1 MPPYRR
7 GSARTRSLAVLLV
20 GLTLIPQAGAP
31 QAGAQQPPAPPQPAL
46 SQRIQLI
53 LRTRMPASGPTSG
66 KLPELR
72 FPDGTTGRAN
82 PGLPCFYERRGF
94 IPAWITETGPR
105 PEADDLIAAV
115 ADAESDGLRPEDYRL
130 SGLRQQMAQARTRP
144 PMQPMQNTL
153 GDLAELDLQL
163 TDAFL
168 RLGADLRYG
177 RVNPELIYSD
187 CDIDIPEV
195 DIPAVLESALTARN
209 LRAAIADL
217 APPHEGY
224 RALKQALAQYRE
236 IAARGGWPAVLA
248 GPTLKPGEKS
258 ERVAALRARLEAS
271 GDLQP
276 VTPLTGPPSPQ
287 TPPPPAAAAERDLFD
302 PTLETAVKAFQE
314 KHGLD
319 TDGAVGPGTL
329 EALNVTAED
338 RVRQIEINLDRWR
351 WLPRDLGERHVIVN
365 IAGFYLD
372 VVEAGKPV
380 LSMRVVAGK
389 PTSRTPMFSG
399 LMKHVVLNPYWN
411 VPSGILKNEILP
423 RVARDPGYLA
433 RQNMEMLGGKV
444 RQRPGPNNALGKVKF
459 LFPNRFNVYLH
470 DTPSRSLFSRAVR
483 TFSHGCIRV
492 EKPLDLAEY
501 LLKDDPAW
509 TREKLEKVMGGDRKE
524 RWVVIPNP
532 LPVHL
537 AYWTAWVDAAGVTQ
551 FRKDVYG
558 RDTPL
563 YTATSDPSA
572 KKAELGSPAK
582 GPAKRAP

>member
-1 MPPYRR
+1 MPPSPAYAR
-7 GSARTRSLAVLLV
+7 GTVVLLA
-20 GLTLIPQAGAP
+20 GLCWLALAGTPLAGQPAAP
-31 QAGAQQPPAPPQPAL
+31 QPSL
-46 SQRIQLI
+46 SQRVQLI
-53 LRTRMPASGPTSG
+53 LRTRIPAAG
-66 KLPELR
+66 KAPELK
-72 FPDGTTGRAN
+72 FPDGTAARAN
-82 PGLPCFYERRGF
+82 PGLPCFYERRDF
-94 IPAWITETGPR
+94 VPAWIVETGLR
-105 PEADDLIAAV
+105 PAADEFLATLAEAPN
-115 ADAESDGLRPEDYRL
+115 DGLRPEEYRL
-130 SGLRQQMAQARTRP
+130 AGLRQQVAQARSRP
-144 PMQPMQNTL
+144 PMQGNL

-187 CDIDIPEV
+187 CDFDIPEI
-195 DIPAVLESALTARN
+195 DIPAVLESALADGKIRQ
-209 LRAAIADL
+209 AVADL
-217 APPHEGY
+217 APSHEGY
-224 RALKQALAQYRE
+224 HALKKALAQSRE
-236 IAARGGWPAVLA
+236 IAVLGGWPAVPA

-258 ERVAALRARLEAS
+258 ERVAALRTRLEAS
-271 GDLQP
+271 GELQP
-276 VTPLTGPPSPQ
+276 A
-287 TPPPPAAAAERDLFD
+287 TPPPSQTLESDLFD
-302 PTLETAVKAFQE
+302 PALETAVKAFQE

-319 TDGAVGPGTL
+319 TDGAVGPATL
-329 EALNVTAED
+329 EALNVTAAD

-365 IAGFYLD
+365 IAGFSLD
-372 VVEAGKPV
+372 VVEAGAPV

-399 LMKHVVLNPYWN
+399 TMTSVVLNPYWN
-411 VPSGILKNEILP
+411 VPPGILKNEVLP
-423 RVARDPGYLA
+423 RLAGDPGYLA
-433 RQNMEMLGGKV
+433 RQNMERVPGGGV

-509 TREKLEKVMGGDRKE
+509 TRERLEKVMGGDRKE
-524 RWVVIPNP
+524 RWVRIPNP

-563 YTATSDPSA
+563 YTATSEPSA
-572 KKAELGSPAK
+572 RKAEEGSADK
-582 GPAKRAP
+582 GPAKRSP

>member
-1 MPPYRR
+1 
-7 GSARTRSLAVLLV
+7 
-20 GLTLIPQAGAP
+20 
-31 QAGAQQPPAPPQPAL
+31 
-46 SQRIQLI
+46 
-53 LRTRMPASGPTSG
+53 MPATGPTSG
-66 KLPELR
+66 KTPELR

-82 PGLPCFYERRGF
+82 PGLPCFYERRSF
-94 IPAWITETGPR
+94 VPAWITETGAR
-105 PEADDLIAAV
+105 PEADELIAAV
-115 ADAESDGLRPEDYRL
+115 ADAENDGLRPEDYRL
-130 SGLRQQMAQARTRP
+130 SSLRQQMALALS
-144 PMQPMQNTL
+144 QPTP

-187 CDIDIPEV
+187 CAVDIPEV
-195 DIPAVLESALTARN
+195 DIPAVLESALSDPGDPAVNGVRQ
-209 LRAAIADL
+209 AIADL

-224 RALKQALAQYRE
+224 HALKQALARYRE
-236 IAARGGWPAVLA
+236 IAARGGWPAVPT

-258 ERVAALRARLEAS
+258 ERVAALRSRLEAS
-271 GDLQP
+271 GELQLP
-276 VTPLTGPPSPQ
+276 PAPPSQ
-287 TPPPPAAAAERDLFD
+287 TSERDLFD
-302 PTLETAVKAFQE
+302 PPLAAAVKAFQE

-329 EALNVTAED
+329 EALNVTAAD

-365 IAGFYLD
+365 IAGFSLD
-372 VVEAGKPV
+372 VIEAGSPV

-389 PTSRTPMFSG
+389 PTSSTPMFSG
-399 LMKHVVLNPYWN
+399 LMTHIVLNPSWT
-411 VPSGILKNEILP
+411 VPPGILKKEVLP
-423 RVARDPGYLA
+423 RAARDPGYLA
-433 RQNMEMLGGKV
+433 RQNMEMTPDGGV

-501 LLKDDPAW
+501 LLKEDPAW
-509 TREKLEKVMGGDRKE
+509 TREKIEKAMGKGRE
-524 RWVVIPNP
+524 SWVKIPNP

-572 KKAELGSPAK
+572 KKAEEGSPAK
-582 GPAKRAP
+582 GPAKRSP

>member
-1 MPPYRR
+1 MPPYQR
-7 GSARTRSLAVLLV
+7 GSARARRFAILLAGLAGLV
-20 GLTLIPQAGAP
+20 SIPQTGAG
-31 QAGAQQPPAPPQPAL
+31 QPPAQPQPPL
-46 SQRIQLI
+46 SQRLQVVLK
-53 LRTRMPASGPTSG
+53 TRMPASGKT
-66 KLPELR
+66 PELR

-82 PGLPCFYERRGF
+82 PGLPCFYERRSF
-94 IPAWITETGPR
+94 APAWITISSDGGLR
-105 PEADDLIAAV
+105 PDADELIAAV
-115 ADAESDGLRPEDYRL
+115 ADATNDGLRPEDYRL
-130 SGLRQQMAQARTRP
+130 NGLRQQMAQARTRP
-144 PMQPMQNTL
+144 TP

-177 RVNPELIYSD
+177 RGNPEVIYSD
-187 CDIDIPEV
+187 SDIDIPEV
-195 DIPAVLESALTARN
+195 DIPAVLENALSDPAAGSVRQ
-209 LRAAIADL
+209 AIADL

-224 RALKQALAQYRE
+224 RALRQALAEYRE
-236 IAARGGWPAVLA
+236 IAARGGWPAVPA
-248 GPTLKPGEKS
+248 GPTLKPGEKN
-258 ERVAALRARLEAS
+258 ERVAALRTRLEAS
-271 GDLQP
+271 ADLQP
-276 VTPLTGPPSPQ
+276 S
-287 TPPPPAAAAERDLFD
+287 TPPVPEKDLFD
-302 PTLETAVKAFQE
+302 PTLEAAVKAFQE

-319 TDGAVGPGTL
+319 MDGSVGPGTL
-329 EALNVTAED
+329 EALNVTAVD

-351 WLPRDLGERHVIVN
+351 WLPRDLGERYVIVN
-365 IAGFYLD
+365 IAGFSLD
-372 VVEAGKPV
+372 VVEAGKPA
-380 LSMRVVAGK
+380 LSMRIVAGK

-399 LMKHVVLNPYWN
+399 TMTHIVLNPSWT
-411 VPSGILKNEILP
+411 VPPGILKNEVLP
-423 RVARDPGYLA
+423 RAARDPGYLA
-433 RQNMEMLGGKV
+433 RQNMEMTPAGGV

-509 TREKLEKVMGGDRKE
+509 TREKIEKAAGKSGRE
-524 RWVVIPNP
+524 SWVKIPNP

-563 YTATSDPSA
+563 YTATPDPSA
-572 KKAELGSPAK
+572 KKAEEGSPAK
-582 GPAKRAP
+582 GPAKRSP

>member
-1 MPPYRR
+1 
-7 GSARTRSLAVLLV
+7 
-20 GLTLIPQAGAP
+20 
-31 QAGAQQPPAPPQPAL
+31 
-46 SQRIQLI
+46 
-53 LRTRMPASGPTSG
+53 MPASGPTSG
-66 KLPELR
+66 KAPELR
-72 FPDGTTGRAN
+72 FPDGTTQRAN

-94 IPAWITETGPR
+94 TPAWIADTGLR
-105 PEADDLIAAV
+105 PEADDLLAAV
-115 ADAESDGLRPEDYRL
+115 EDAASDGLRSEDYHL
-130 SGLRQQMAQARTRP
+130 TGLRQQVAQARSRAA
-144 PMQPMQNTL
+144 Q

-195 DIPAVLESALTARN
+195 DIPAVLESALAATAAGS
-209 LRAAIADL
+209 LRQAIADL

-224 RALKQALAQYRE
+224 RALKEALARFRE
-236 IAARGGWPAVLA
+236 TAARGGWPSVPA

-258 ERVAALRARLEAS
+258 ERVTALRARMEAS

-276 VTPLTGPPSPQ
+276 Q
-287 TPPPPAAAAERDLFD
+287 TSEKDLFD
-302 PTLETAVKAFQE
+302 APLEAAVKAFQE

-329 EALNVTAED
+329 EALNATAAD

-351 WLPRDLGERHVIVN
+351 WLPRDLGERHLIVN
-365 IAGFYLD
+365 IAGFWLD
-372 VVEAGKPV
+372 VVEAGAPV

-399 LMKHVVLNPYWN
+399 TMTNVVLNPYWN
-411 VPSGILKNEILP
+411 VPPGILKNEILP
-423 RVARDPGYLA
+423 KLARDPGYLA
-433 RQNMEMLGGKV
+433 RQNMERVPGGGV

-509 TREKLEKVMGGDRKE
+509 TREKIEKAMGKSGRE
-524 RWVVIPNP
+524 SWVKVPNP

-537 AYWTAWVDAAGVTQ
+537 VYWTAWVDAAGVTQ

-563 YTATSDPSA
+563 YTATSEPSA
-572 KKAELGSPAK
+572 KKAEEGSPAK
-582 GPAKRAP
+582 EPAKRSP

>member
-7 GSARTRSLAVLLV
+7 GSARARSLAVLL
-20 GLTLIPQAGAP
+20 AGFCWLVLAGTPLAGQPAAP
-31 QAGAQQPPAPPQPAL
+31 QATLPQ
-46 SQRIQLI
+46 RVQLI
-53 LRTRMPASGPTSG
+53 LRTRIPASG
-66 KLPELR
+66 KAPELR
-72 FPDGTTGRAN
+72 FPDGTAARAN
-82 PGLPCFYERRGF
+82 PGLPCFYERRDF
-94 IPAWITETGPR
+94 VPAWIMDSGLR
-105 PEADDLIAAV
+105 PGVDELLEALAEAAN
-115 ADAESDGLRPEDYRL
+115 DGLRPEDYHL
-130 SGLRQQMAQARTRP
+130 ASLRQQAAQARSRP
-144 PMQPMQNTL
+144 LIQGNL

-187 CDIDIPEV
+187 CDLDIPEV
-195 DIPAVLESALTARN
+195 DLPAVLESALAAGDVRE
-209 LRAAIADL
+209 AIADL

-224 RALKQALAQYRE
+224 RALKKALAQYRE
-236 IAARGGWPAVLA
+236 TAARGAWPAVPA

-276 VTPLTGPPSPQ
+276 Q
-287 TPPPPAAAAERDLFD
+287 TPEKDLFD
-302 PTLETAVKAFQE
+302 APLEAAVKAFQE

-319 TDGAVGPGTL
+319 PDGAVGPGTL
-329 EALNVTAED
+329 EALNATAAD

-365 IAGFYLD
+365 IAGFSLD
-372 VVEAGKPV
+372 VVEAGTPL

-389 PTSRTPMFSG
+389 PTNRTPMFSG
-399 LMKHVVLNPYWN
+399 TMTSIVLNPYWN
-411 VPSGILKNEILP
+411 VPPGILKNEVLP
-423 RVARDPGYLA
+423 RLARDPGYLK
-433 RQNMEMLGGKV
+433 RQNMERVPGGGV

-524 RWVVIPNP
+524 RWVPIPKP

-537 AYWTAWVDAAGVTQ
+537 VYWTAWVDAAGVTQ

-563 YTATSDPSA
+563 YTATSEPSA
-572 KKAELGSPAK
+572 RKAEEGSPDK
-582 GPAKRAP
+582 GPAKRSP

>member
-1 MPPYRR
+1 MPPYQR
-7 GSARTRSLAVLLV
+7 GSARARRFAVLLV
-20 GLTLIPQAGAP
+20 GLAAIPHLGAG
-31 QAGAQQPPAPPQPAL
+31 QPPAPPQPPL
-46 SQRIQLI
+46 SQRLQVI
-53 LRTRMPASGPTSG
+53 LKTRMPASGKAPD
-66 KLPELR
+66 LR
-72 FPDGTTGRAN
+72 FPDGTAARAN

-94 IPAWITETGPR
+94 VPAWITDSGPR
-105 PEADDLIAAV
+105 LEVDELIAAV
-115 ADAESDGLRPEDYRL
+115 AEATNDGLRPEDYHL
-130 SGLRQQMAQARTRP
+130 TGLRQQMAQARNRP
-144 PMQPMQNTL
+144 TP

-187 CDIDIPEV
+187 CDIDIPEI
-195 DIPAVLESALTARN
+195 DIPAVLESALTAGN
-209 LRAAIADL
+209 LRQAIDEL
-217 APPHEGY
+217 APSHAGY
-224 RALKQALAQYRE
+224 HALKKALTEYRE
-236 IAARGGWPAVLA
+236 IAARNNWPAVPA

-258 ERVAALRARLEAS
+258 ERVAALRTRLEAS
-271 GDLQP
+271 GELQP
-276 VTPLTGPPSPQ
+276 Q
-287 TPPPPAAAAERDLFD
+287 TSEKDLFD
-302 PTLETAVKAFQE
+302 ASLEAAVKIFQE
-314 KHGLD
+314 KNGLD
-319 TDGAVGPGTL
+319 MDGAVGPATL
-329 EALNVTAED
+329 EALNTTAAD

-365 IAGFYLD
+365 IAGFSLD
-372 VVEAGKPV
+372 VVEAGTPV
-380 LSMRVVAGK
+380 LTMRVVAGK

-399 LMKHVVLNPYWN
+399 TMTHVVLNPYWN
-411 VPSGILKNEILP
+411 VPPGILKNEILP
-423 RVARDPGYLA
+423 RLARDPGYLA
-433 RQNMEMLGGKV
+433 RQNMERLPGGGV
-444 RQRPGPNNALGKVKF
+444 RQKPGPNNALGKVKF

-524 RWVVIPNP
+524 RWVAIPNP

-572 KKAELGSPAK
+572 KKAELGSPARE
-582 GPAKRAP
+582 PAKRSP